1 MAWVRG
7 TSMNHT
13 LYYKSMTTLPVVA
26 PLHLDRDRPLLD
38 LTVLGPDGTAT
49 QRFLVDTGGGGLLLT
64 ESLAHQVGIPLN
76 RVEIIEEW
84 GLQLEAVK
92 IPVITLAGHALDLDG
107 PTFVIREG
115 GEQGSGNMI
124 SGRLLSR
131 NRVIFDFPQR
141 RFALDTTGPAPRGVR
156 LPTPIHH
163 QTKFARIEIRVEEQA
178 HGMLLDTG
186 AGCTMISPRLL
197 QRWREEHPEW
207 DYVHGAQGT
216 ARKGRQDLDEGAVMV
231 HVPWISIGPFC
242 VEDVWMVARPV
253 GGRFEEFSARMM
265 AGPAVGALGGNVLKL
280 FRVEIDYATGVT
292 YLERG
297 NEVGC

>member
-7 TSMNHT
+7 ASMNHT
-13 LYYKSMTTLPVVA
+13 LYYKSMTTLPVTA
-26 PLHLDRDRPLLD
+26 PLHLDRDRPSLD
-38 LTVLGPDGTAT
+38 LTVVGPDGTAT

-64 ESLAHQVGIPLN
+64 ESLARQVGIPLN
-76 RVEIIEEW
+76 RVEIVEEW
-84 GLQLEAVK
+84 GLHLEAVK
-92 IPVITLAGHALDLDG
+92 IPVINLAGHALDLDG

-131 NRVIFDFPQR
+131 NRVILDFPQR
-141 RFALDTTGPAPRGVR
+141 RFALDATGAAPRGVR
-156 LPTPIHH
+156 LPTPIHD
-163 QTKFARIEIRVEEQA
+163 QTKFARIEIRVEEQD

-197 QRWREEHPEW
+197 ERWRKEHPEW
-207 DYVHGAQGT
+207 DYVSGAQGT
-216 ARKGRQDLDEGAVMV
+216 ARKGRRDLDDGAVMV
-231 HVPWISIGPFC
+231 HVPRISIGPFP

-253 GGRFEEFSARMM
+253 GGRYEEFSARMM

-280 FRVEIDYATGVT
+280 FRVEIDYVTGVT

-297 NEVGC
+297 NGVGC

>member
-1 MAWVRG
+1 
-7 TSMNHT
+7 
-13 LYYKSMTTLPVVA
+13 
-26 PLHLDRDRPLLD
+26 
-38 LTVLGPDGTAT
+38 
-49 QRFLVDTGGGGLLLT
+49 LLLT
-64 ESLAHQVGIPLN
+64 ESLARQAGIPLN
-76 RVEIIEEW
+76 RAEIVEEW

-115 GEQGSGNMI
+115 GKQGSGNMI

-131 NRVIFDFPQR
+131 NRVILDFPQR
-141 RFALDTTGPAPRGVR
+141 RFALDATGAAPRGVR

-163 QTKFARIEIRVEEQA
+163 QTKFARIEIGVEGQT

-197 QRWREEHPEW
+197 ERWREEHPEW
-207 DYVHGAQGT
+207 DYVRGAQGT
-216 ARKGRQDLDEGAVMV
+216 ARKGRRDLDEGAVMV
-231 HVPWISIGPFC
+231 YVPRISVGPFQI
-242 VEDVWMVARPV
+242 EDVWMVARPV

-280 FRVEIDYATGVT
+280 FRVEIDYATGAT

-297 NEVGC
+297 NGVGY